1 VCWKIQGS
9 GLRAIKGISD
19 RQTLITCLVF
29 FLSGLP
35 QQREHCEQRLED
47 PQHSEEQVVR
57 LHGKD
62 TGGKAGMAGGH
73 FKGER
78 KTEK

>member
-1 VCWKIQGS
+1 M
-9 GLRAIKGISD
+9 
-19 RQTLITCLVF
+19 F

-35 QQREHCEQRLED
+35 QQREHREQRLED

-73 FKGER
+73 FKRER
-78 KTEK
+78 KAEK